1 LSRINSLNSQ
11 RGTAII
17 IALFVMAIAAAASVA
32 MVSRLQVDIKRTE
45 SILNATQAT
54 QIAQGSVAWAI
65 DRLNMDWQQK
75 KPDQLVDKTPII
87 SPEDTKDGYK
97 IKSVITDAQALFN
110 INNLAVAD
118 YQFDFLR
125 LLKIIEP
132 KLKNSDA
139 TRITIA
145 IHDWLTA
152 NNSPDIAAYYAGLN
166 PGYKSPHTLMA
177 SASEL
182 RLVKGMTPTLY
193 NKLLP
198 NVIALP
204 STTPINI
211 NNAPLAVMMSL
222 SQSLTYPA
230 AQKVLQTRKTT
241 PFLDTQ
247 TFTNL
252 DALKSSHL
260 DSGKVAVVSNYFLLE
275 TKVSIGQQQTI
286 LYTLLSRTAQGPK
299 STTAVLWQLK
309 GAM

>member
-1 LSRINSLNSQ
+1 LSRINNLSSQ

-17 IALFVMAIAAAASVA
+17 IALFVMAMAAAASIA
-32 MVSRLQVDIKRTE
+32 MMSRLQVDIKRTQ
-45 SILNATQAT
+45 SLLNATQAT

-75 KPDQLVDKTPII
+75 KPDQVVDKTPIV
-87 SPEDTKDGYK
+87 STQDTKDGFK
-97 IKSVITDAQALFN
+97 IESVITDVQGLFN

-132 KLKNSDA
+132 KLKSSDA

-177 SASEL
+177 SVSEL
-182 RLVKGMTPTLY
+182 RLVKGITPTLY
-193 NKLLP
+193 TKLMP
-198 NVIALP
+198 YVIALP

-211 NNAPLAVMMSL
+211 NNAPAAVLMSL

-230 AQKVLQTRKTT
+230 AQKVLQTRKQT
-241 PFLDTQ
+241 PFTDTN

-252 DALKSSHL
+252 DSMKSSHL
-260 DSGKVAVVSNYFLLE
+260 DSGKVTILSNYFLLE

>member
-1 LSRINSLNSQ
+1 
-11 RGTAII
+11 
-17 IALFVMAIAAAASVA
+17 
-32 MVSRLQVDIKRTE
+32 
-45 SILNATQAT
+45 
-54 QIAQGSVAWAI
+54 
-65 DRLNMDWQQK
+65 MDWQQK